1 MKSLISINP
10 IVSLHV
16 FMIKNKLFENDNCY
30 ILDEF
35 NDLLNYENLDNK
47 YVNKIF
53 KGSNIN
59 NYFIRSE
66 SESYDT

>member
-1 MKSLISINP
+1 MKSLISVNP

-16 FMIKNKLFENDNCY
+16 FMIKNKLFENDNCC

-35 NDLLNYENLDNK
+35 NDLLNYESLDNK

-53 KGSNIN
+53 KGCNIN
-59 NYFIRSE
+59 NYFIS
-66 SESYDT
+66 S